1 MRKSNLAFIA
11 ILLSFVFLACQ
22 KELSFGNSSFLGN
35 FTATIDSTNW
45 EATTIKEITRQAG
58 TIAITGKSSN
68 GNIIVLRVADSGV
81 HTYGF
86 HNLSATNVA
95 VYTDAASGN
104 TNVFTTNQWDLPGN
118 YGSLQIISIDTVN
131 KVMSGTF
138 SFRAY
143 RQFDSLQHIIS
154 NGIFTNIPYTTSN
167 PLPSATDTF
176 RVKVDGTAFTYNSLT
191 GIATGAP
198 LDQIAITALQGTV
211 APVVGLT
218 LPSSVTTGN
227 YTFEDVASTIIAL
240 YNPSETMSLLADSG
254 NIQILEHNTVTKR
267 IRGNF
272 DFKATPL
279 LSDSPKAVLT
289 EGYFSIIYQ

>member
-1 MRKSNLAFIA
+1 
-11 ILLSFVFLACQ
+11 
-22 KELSFGNSSFLGN
+22 
-35 FTATIDSTNW
+35 
-45 EATTIKEITRQAG
+45 
-58 TIAITGKSSN
+58 
-68 GNIIVLRVADSGV
+68 
-81 HTYGF
+81 
-86 HNLSATNVA
+86 
-95 VYTDAASGN
+95 
-104 TNVFTTNQWDLPGN
+104 
-118 YGSLQIISIDTVN
+118 
-131 KVMSGTF
+131 MSGTF

-176 RVKVDGTAFTYNSLT
+176 RVKVDGTPFTYNSLT

-240 YNPSETMSLLADSG
+240 YNPSETMSLWQTVAISKFW
-254 NIQILEHNTVTKR
+254 NIIQ
-267 IRGNF
+267 
-272 DFKATPL
+272 
-279 LSDSPKAVLT
+279 
-289 EGYFSIIYQ
+289 